1 MRITFP
7 YMGSSPPVFKQLFRE
22 LGHEVIAPPPPSKR
36 TLDLGTK
43 FAPEFACIPFKIL
56 LGTYL
61 EAIEL
66 GADTIV
72 STGGVGPCRAGY
84 YGELHRSILHSLGYN
99 VRLIIL
105 EPPLRRPGDFFRA
118 LGELVGSLKG
128 WLRLPGILQR
138 VWAKLN
144 AIDRVEKAAHAIRP
158 FEINKGE
165 TTRVYDQCLHELD
178 AACAVLEIQE
188 AERTGL
194 ARLAQI
200 PQDRSRR
207 PLKVGLIGEI
217 YVVLEPF
224 ANHNVQTM
232 LEEMGVIADRSIY
245 LAEWTRGNAVVAGE
259 RDIKGAARPFLSELI
274 GGHGVNSI
282 GETVL
287 YARRGFDGIVQLAP
301 FACIPE
307 IVAKSLL
314 PRVSRDLGIPVLTL
328 FLDEQTGEAGIKTRL
343 EAFVDLL
350 AQRRKKREGQVVWA
364 GI

>member
-1 MRITFP
+1 
-7 YMGSSPPVFKQLFRE
+7 MGSSPPVFKQLFRE
-22 LGHEVIAPPPPSKR
+22 LGHEVVVPPPPSKH

-43 FAPEFACIPFKIL
+43 YAPEFACIPFKIL

-61 EAIEL
+61 EAIQL

-84 YGELHRSILHSLGYN
+84 YGELHRGILRDLGYD

-105 EPPLRRPGDFFRA
+105 EPPLRRPGDFLRA
-118 LGELVGSLKG
+118 LSKIIGGPRT
-128 WLRLPGILQR
+128 WLRLPGILR
-138 VWAKLN
+138 HVWMKLN
-144 AIDRVEKAAHAIRP
+144 AIDRVEKAAHHIRP
-158 FEINKGE
+158 YELVKGE
-165 TTRVYDQCLHELD
+165 TSKVYAACLEQLD
-178 AACAVLEIQE
+178 AAATAAEIRAAEKAALEQLAAV
-188 AERTGL
+188 
-194 ARLAQI
+194 
-200 PQDRSRR
+200 PQDRSRC

-224 ANHNVQTM
+224 ANHNVQVV
-232 LEEMGVIADRSIY
+232 LEEMGVLAERSIY
-245 LAEWTRGNAVVAGE
+245 LAEWTRGNAIVAGE
-259 RDIKGAARPFLSELI
+259 KDIKGAARPYLSELI

-287 YARRGFDGIVQLAP
+287 YARQGFDGIIQLAP

-314 PRVSRDLGIPVLTL
+314 PRVSRDLGIPILTL
-328 FLDEQTGEAGIKTRL
+328 FLDEQTGEAGIRTRL

-350 AQRRKKREGQVVWA
+350 AQRRKKKEGQPAWL